1 MNGLHK
7 HKKEIKSSSM
17 LSSKPFVYSP
27 LLVQVKPITSD
38 DIGNNLNIV
47 LLHVWKDRKNINR
60 KSDIELWYLIRLE
73 GKILQSYDK
82 IMIASQTEKKRSQ
95 TNIRY
100 PKGQSA
106 LTKTWNF

>member
-27 LLVQVKPITSD
+27 LLILVKPITSD

-47 LLHVWKDRKNINR
+47 LLHVWKDRNNINR

-82 IMIASQTEKKRSQ
+82 IMIASQTEKKEAKR
-95 TNIRY
+95 T
-100 PKGQSA
+100 
-106 LTKTWNF
+106 